1 MKNDIIINPEGL
13 SPIPIDK
20 TIKKYPV
27 MPNLNLLADNSS
39 RVNLRTPQ
47 MPPEKRNPVQSAE
60 QDRVLKRS
68 LTDQPVLKRHA
79 SMDIKGVNF
88 MKGSSLAIHT
98 CSGCSFRFFKNISS
112 RTICVALTT

>member
-1 MKNDIIINPEGL
+1 
-13 SPIPIDK
+13 
-20 TIKKYPV
+20 

-47 MPPEKRNPVQSAE
+47 MPPEKWNPVQSAE

-88 MKGSSLAIHT
+88 IQQSRLKGKLYDETVEI
-98 CSGCSFRFFKNISS
+98 
-112 RTICVALTT
+112 